1 MASKRIRKSEKI
13 PPYRSPLRKKLISLL
28 PKSKE
33 YQDNLKKGFPLF
45 KQEELEDIEKRYE
58 DGLIWDDIERE
69 LLRKNIILKKATFRK
84 YIQENRLPEAIKYR
98 KIDRRRMAVFPPD
111 TVSHIN
117 FVLYCYKVAD
127 GKMIDNLL
135 NIFTGKDEY
144 YISYRE
150 AIESELSLRDNLY
163 ASILHYICWDDAEAY
178 DAIAKTLRYQKKD
191 CKKALTM
198 LDEIDKKFESIKVK
212 EISKLLSFLEHKQM
226 NIISFKTQGV
236 NTVSEDEVSEGESL

>member
-13 PPYRSPLRKKLISLL
+13 PPYRTPLRRKLIFLL

-58 DGLIWDDIERE
+58 DGLVWDDIERE

-117 FVLYCYKVAD
+117 FVLYFYKVAD
-127 GKMIDNLL
+127 GKMVDRLL
-135 NIFTGKDEY
+135 NLVLETQVTY
-144 YISYRE
+144 LE
-150 AIESELSLRDNLY
+150 AIESKLDWTGNNLY
-163 ASILHYICWDDAEAY
+163 AAICKYLGWDDGEVYEA
-178 DAIAKTLRYQKKD
+178 IKETLSTRVKD
-191 CKKALTM
+191 QQKALGM
-198 LDEIDKKFESIKVK
+198 LKEIDKKFKKIIDKD
-212 EISKLLSFLEHKQM
+212 ISKLISFLKEKH
-226 NIISFKTQGV
+226 ISPLEITDDKK
-236 NTVSEDEVSEGESL
+236 